1 MRVIVTADERRLP
14 IFVETELVV
23 GRARI
28 YLSSATV
35 LEAKELTAFRK
46 RAALDRDAALD

>member
-14 IFVETELVV
+14 VFVETELVV

-28 YLSSATV
+28 YLSQATV
-35 LEAKELTAFRK
+35 LEPQELTAFRK
-46 RAALDRDAALD
+46 RTAIDRDAELD